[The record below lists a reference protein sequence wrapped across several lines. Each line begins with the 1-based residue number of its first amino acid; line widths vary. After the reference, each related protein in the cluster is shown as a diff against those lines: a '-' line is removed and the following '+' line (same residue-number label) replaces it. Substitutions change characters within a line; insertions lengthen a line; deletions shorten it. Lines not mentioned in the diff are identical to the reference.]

1 MGYDSWENVGYKVI
15 ETLNSYDVLL
25 HEIREDIIDIK
36 TTQSTLQTKMW
47 MIGIVASTAMAAM
60 VKFI

>member
-15 ETLNSYDVLL
+15 DTLNSYDVLL